1 MGKRSALYE
10 KIPCHGADVR
20 KFSRSNES
28 ESEILVLKLLE
39 LEVFFKEFVPF
50 LLFWPFVVV

>member
-10 KIPCHGADVR
+10 KILCQGADVR

-50 LLFWPFVVV
+50 LLF